1 MTAKQYLS
9 QAIRI
14 RLLIRQT
21 KEHMKELEELAGS
34 PPPIRYDREILQS
47 SGSGDQM
54 IRTLIQLEAEERR
67 CKRLLEGYIEKYI
80 EITENIRKVM
90 PGLYSDVLYMRYIE
104 GKNLEKIAKELN
116 YSYEWIR
123 HIHGRALQAFRK
135 KFPELCKDDTQKH
148 K

>member
-14 RLLIRQT
+14 RILIRQT
-21 KEHMKELEELAGS
+21 KEHIKELEELAGS
-34 PPPIRYDREILQS
+34 PPPIRYDREIVQS
-47 SGSGDQM
+47 SRSGDKM
-54 IRTLIQLEAEERR
+54 IRTVIQMEAEERR
-67 CKRLLEGYIEKYI
+67 CNRLIEEYIEKYT
-80 EITENIRKVM
+80 EITDNIRKIM

-104 GKNLEKIAKELN
+104 GKNLARIAKELN
-116 YSYEWIR
+116 YSHEWIR

-135 KFPELCKDDTQKH
+135 KFPKLCEDDTPKH